1 MFFKLFGF
9 IFLWMAFFSIVVTLF
24 LITAKKSKA
33 PWVKSVAARFGGD
46 FAETVEV
53 RQGFFRFG
61 VFFGAIGS
69 LILLLSSPSLE
80 PAGESPF
87 TISFT
92 EAALVLVI
100 LWQGN
105 NLWKM
110 ARSGKEKHPV
120 KQKKKKIGKG

>member
-1 MFFKLFGF
+1 MFWKLFGY
-9 IFLWMAFFSIVVTLF
+9 IFLWMAFFSIMVTFF
-24 LITAKKSKA
+24 LVIAKKSKA
-33 PWVKSVAARFGGD
+33 PWVKKVAARFGGD

-61 VFFGAIGS
+61 VFFGAIGT

-87 TISFT
+87 NISFT

-100 LWQGN
+100 LWQGK

-110 ARSGKEKHPV
+110 ARAGKEENPV
-120 KQKKKKIGKG
+120 KQKKKKLGKG